1 MERPRVMTPR
11 RGRIV
16 AALAALAVV
25 ALAAASTGAAA
36 GPLILDLPPLELE
49 AIPQHDCGDYE
60 LLLSGTLYRL
70 ARFTVDETG
79 EPIAEH
85 RQARITGTIWN
96 SSDPNN
102 AAPYRRTIQI
112 DWDYASGE
120 RAIIG
125 TTHVTL
131 RGEGTIFHNG
141 GIRVEDWTDVDFE
154 TVFPTLIFQGGRF
167 DSFAEDGWDRLCA
180 ALR

>member
-1 MERPRVMTPR
+1 MERRRVLTPS

-16 AALAALAVV
+16 AALTALVV
-25 ALAAASTGAAA
+25 AALAAASLAAA
-36 GPLILDLPPLELE
+36 AKPLLPPLELE

-60 LLLSGTLYRL
+60 LMLSGTLYRL
-70 ARFTVDETG
+70 AHFTLDETG
-79 EPIAEH
+79 EPVAEH
-85 RQARITGTIWN
+85 RQVRITGTIWN
-96 SSDPNN
+96 STDPNT
-102 AAPYRRTIQI
+102 AASYLRTIQI

-125 TTHVTL
+125 TTRVTL
-131 RGEGTIFHNG
+131 PGEGTIFHNG

-167 DSFAEDGWDRLCA
+167 DSFAEEGWNRLCA
-180 ALR
+180 ALAGS

>member
-1 MERPRVMTPR
+1 MRVVT
-11 RGRIV
+11 
-16 AALAALAVV
+16 ALTVLAVA
-25 ALAAASTGAAA
+25 ALAAASTAPAAE
-36 GPLILDLPPLELE
+36 PLIVDLPPLELE

-60 LLLSGTLYRL
+60 LMLSGTLYRL
-70 ARFTVDETG
+70 AHYTVDETG

-85 RQARITGTIWN
+85 RQVRITGTIWN
-96 SSDPNN
+96 STDPNK
-102 AAPYRRTIQI
+102 AAPYLRVVQI

-125 TTHVTL
+125 TTRVTL
-131 RGEGTIFHNG
+131 RGEGNIFHNG
-141 GIRVEDWTDVDFE
+141 GIRLEDWTDVDFE

-167 DSFAEDGWDRLCA
+167 DSFSEDGWNRLCA